1 MHPPSAI
8 GVAPNPFTCQPN
20 GMGSNGVTN
29 CRMLHHLAAFPGRT
43 PTAHASSP
51 DQRLVMELAHVSVS
65 GLWVDVRPAR
75 GDWLN
80 DNRRMAKCQWA
91 STAHFLPQT
100 RESEEP
106 NTPDQSSN
114 ADMTGAGVRAGPA
127 RPLVEAQ
134 GAKVALAACYRGC
147 PARLKHL
154 RLPPAPL

>member
-1 MHPPSAI
+1 M
-8 GVAPNPFTCQPN
+8 
-20 GMGSNGVTN
+20 
-29 CRMLHHLAAFPGRT
+29 
-43 PTAHASSP
+43 
-51 DQRLVMELAHVSVS
+51 SVG
-65 GLWVDVRPAR
+65 GLWVNVRPAR

-80 DNRRMAKCQWA
+80 DNRRMAKSQWA

-100 RESEEP
+100 RESEQP

-147 PARLKHL
+147 RAWLKHL
-154 RLPPAPL
+154 RLPPRPSVKLWHCNPVDNTTHSLTAARWAPGNLVGPTAAGQP